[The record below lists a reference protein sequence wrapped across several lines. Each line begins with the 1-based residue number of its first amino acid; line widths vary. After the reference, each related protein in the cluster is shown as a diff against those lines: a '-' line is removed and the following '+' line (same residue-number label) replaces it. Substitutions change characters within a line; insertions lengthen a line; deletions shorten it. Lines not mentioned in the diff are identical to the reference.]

1 MTSAP
6 AGQGDRDPAGSPSM
20 VRIRASALR
29 LFAAQGTS
37 ATTLRAIAAA
47 AEVSLG
53 LVQHYFA
60 TKADLISAVDAHVL
74 EVVGGV
80 MAQPV
85 SDPPADSVAE
95 MGRRVTA
102 LLIQQP
108 DVVDYVVDALV
119 SGRALGTL
127 VFDALAALGA
137 DRWKELDDLGQTRPD
152 LDRLWAPLHPLVLV
166 LGALVLRPHL
176 DRHLPQPF
184 STPTQMRRWEESV
197 TALLREGHLRTS
209 GPGGASTESSGCTS
223 P

>member
-6 AGQGDRDPAGSPSM
+6 AGPDDADPAISPSI
-20 VRIRASALR
+20 VRIRAAALR
-29 LFAAQGTS
+29 LFAAQGTA
-37 ATTLRAIAAA
+37 ATSLRTIAAT

-60 TKADLISAVDAHVL
+60 TKADLISAVDAHAL
-74 EVVGGV
+74 EVVAAV

-85 SDPPADSVAE
+85 PGPPADSVAE
-95 MGRRVTA
+95 IGRRVTT
-102 LLIQQP
+102 LLAEQL

-119 SGRALGTL
+119 SGRTLGTV

-137 DRWKELDDLGQTRPD
+137 NRWNELSDLGQTRPD

-166 LGALVLRPHL
+166 LGTLVLRPHL

-184 STPTQMRRWEESV
+184 STPAQMHRWEESV
-197 TALLREGHLRTS
+197 NTLLREGHLRPN
-209 GPGGASTESSGCTS
+209 GPGDTSNESPGRTS